1 MKYQVPGLPQ
11 ALVDAFASSPEL
23 PTPLPADPFPTLKQ
37 WFDEA
42 KAAKQTP
49 NPDAISLATVGPNA
63 APSCRIVLCRGIDVA
78 SGRITFFTNDQGRK
92 GTELAASGRAA
103 AVFHFDHWDR
113 QVRVEGLVVK
123 SPDAESDAYFY
134 SRRWESRLSA
144 WTSDQSRPTLGR
156 KELLEKMAGVI
167 QRLGLNPA
175 ALVEQGADAKIPR
188 PPHWGGWRLHA
199 TRCELWL
206 GGTGRLHD
214 RAEWVREF
222 SGVPDQ
228 PGTTSSPWRS
238 TRLQP

>member
-11 ALVDAFASSPEL
+11 ALVDAFAESPEL
-23 PTPLPADPFPTLKQ
+23 PTPLPPDPFPLLKA

-42 KAAKQTP
+42 KAAKHVP
-49 NPDAISLATVGPNA
+49 NPDAISLATVGPGGE
-63 APSCRIVLCRGIDVA
+63 PSCRIVLCRGIDVA
-78 SGRITFFTNDQGRK
+78 TGRITFFTNDQGRK
-92 GTELAASGRAA
+92 GTELASSGRAA
-103 AVFHFDHWDR
+103 VVFHHDHWDR

-123 SPDAESDAYFY
+123 SPDTESDAYFY

-144 WTSDQSRPTLGR
+144 WTSDQSRPTQGR
-156 KELLEKMAGVI
+156 AELLAKMATVI
-167 QRLGLNPA
+167 QRLGIDPNTLMQTGP
-175 ALVEQGADAKIPR
+175 ETKIPR

-214 RAEWVREF
+214 RAQWTREF
-222 SGVPDQ
+222 SGIPDQ
-228 PGTTSSPWRS
+228 PGTTATPWHS